1 MKEKIALV
9 IAVLMMTSMAFVIS
23 TTTVS
28 ADHTTT
34 VSIDDDTVKAGTMVR
49 TITIKNE
56 GTAPI
61 GNVRIILPPGFS
73 NFAPTKKVPKDNI
86 VEIEVSTN
94 NLIILPAG
102 TLVQLATTE
111 AVELAENTDVIRLE
125 NTWVYVPDWGEN
137 AMLKE
142 NGLLE
147 VRQDTNTGDNL
158 VIGDN
163 VAPAIDKE
171 LTLTTDN
178 RVRVIADT
186 QVVLVSGNTVKLP
199 ENALVEVVVDDNA
212 TGYDSPDNVT
222 LKMEKTVTLQDN
234 KVRTVNLVNV
244 RRGGVTSTNIDA
256 GVSIELLSLEH
267 NNAVL
272 PVGTKVKFI
281 GAATVTIP
289 ENTDVIR
296 PAENQ
301 LELISPAENQ
311 PNNWMQTTGVSDPL
325 STEPAV
331 EWKGIS
337 DNKIAVAG
345 SLAFPFAVT
354 TPGTGTYTIYV
365 RTTDNLGDSHIEN
378 ITLNVDGT
386 APTATVTASPL
397 WVKDN
402 QVITIEVMASEPLAK
417 LENVMAAENNAP
429 ENTQIV
435 MTPNVDNTKWTGS
448 YMTGDNSKR
457 DGTAKIYVIGS
468 QFEDYV
474 GNKGSPVENTFTVDR
489 LKPLTPII
497 TALTGF
503 PTSPTNDGSWTIEGT
518 AKDNFMGSTVN
529 LENGTVKIRFGTTVV
544 DVTAN
549 AVGYFYETITLTGGT
564 KELGIQY
571 IDLAGNVGTENAEN
585 ITYDATAP
593 TASIIS
599 PASGAY
605 TKDNTPSISLTIADA
620 VMGVENE
627 NFDSTDNSGY
637 LVYLRRDDNTV
648 IAQLTPKVD
657 PTEKQFKSYTF
668 ENDYPEE
675 LADNWYNIFVQAG
688 DNLQKDNTYS
698 RFNVDVTAPSA
709 PLLDVTVSTNIDSPT
724 VIKAASRTVTGT
736 AEAGAKIKVYFNGDE
751 QTALET
757 TANATTGAWTVIV
770 APTPGTITKIEFRT
784 VDKAGNEGAKV
795 LYGYLLVDGSEPTV
809 AITAPDPDISTDATS
824 IILEATVTKDTWET
838 YAELTVR
845 IDATSL
851 TAPITATNV
860 LTTDGKLTRAVELVE
875 GSNTISVSA
884 QDVAGNWSTVKTV
897 TVTRTVTPW
906 ATYAIVIVIVALILA
921 AIAIF
926 RKR

>member
-1 MKEKIALV
+1 MKDKIALV
-9 IAVLMMTSMAFVIS
+9 IAVLMITSMAFAIS
-23 TTTVS
+23 TTNVS
-28 ADHTTT
+28 ATHTTT

-49 TITIKNE
+49 TITIQNE

-61 GNVRIILPPGFS
+61 DNVRIILPSGFS
-73 NFAPTKKVPKDNI
+73 NFAPTKKVPEDNI

-147 VRQDTNTGDNL
+147 VRQPTDTGNDL

-171 LTLTTDN
+171 LILTTDN
-178 RVRVIADT
+178 RVRVITDT

-199 ENALVEVVVDDNA
+199 ENALVEVVVDDDA
-212 TGYDSPDNVT
+212 TGYGGGENVT
-222 LKMEKTVTLQDN
+222 LKVEKTVTLQDN
-234 KVRTVNLVNV
+234 SVRTVNLVNV

-256 GVSIELLSLEH
+256 GVSIVLLSSEH
-267 NNAVL
+267 DNVVL
-272 PVGTKVKFI
+272 PVGTKVAFKD
-281 GAATVTIP
+281 AATVTIL

-301 LELISPAENQ
+301 LELISLAENQ
-311 PNNWMQTTGVSDPL
+311 PNNWMQETEVSDPL
-325 STEPAV
+325 SAVKCV
-331 EWKGIS
+331 EWNGIGE
-337 DNKIAVAG
+337 NQIADDG

-365 RTTDNLGDSHIEN
+365 RTTDNLGDSRIEN

-402 QVITIEVMASEPLAK
+402 QVITITVMASESLAK

-435 MTPNVDNTKWTGS
+435 MTPNADNTEWTGS

-468 QFEDYV
+468 QFEDHV
-474 GNKGSPVENTFTVDR
+474 GNKGSSVENTFTVDR
-489 LKPLTPII
+489 LKPLKPII

-518 AKDNFMGSTVN
+518 AQDNFMGGTVN

-549 AVGYFYETITLTGGT
+549 AVGYFYETITLTEGT

-585 ITYDATAP
+585 IIYDATAP
-593 TASIIS
+593 TVSITS

-620 VMGVENE
+620 VIGVENDDFE
-627 NFDSTDNSGY
+627 SDNSGY
-637 LVYLRRDDNTV
+637 IVYLRSDDNTTV
-648 IAQLTPKVD
+648 IVQLTPKVD

-668 ENDYPEE
+668 ENDYPTE
-675 LADNWYNIFVQAG
+675 LTDNWYNIFVQAG

-698 RFNVDVTAPSA
+698 RFKVDVTVPSK
-709 PLLDVTVSTNIDSPT
+709 PSLDTTISTNIDIPT
-724 VIKAASRTVTGT
+724 VIKTASRTVTGT
-736 AEAGAKIKVYFNGDE
+736 AEAGAKINVYFNGVE
-751 QTALET
+751 QPTLET
-757 TANATTGAWTVIV
+757 TADATTGAWTVIV
-770 APTPGTITKIEFRT
+770 EPTSGTTTKIEFKA
-784 VDKAGNEGAKV
+784 VDKAGNEGSKV
-795 LYGYLLVDGSEPTV
+795 LYGYLLVDG
-809 AITAPDPDISTDATS
+809 TAPTATITVPESGISTDATS
-824 IILEATVTKDTWET
+824 IILEATVTKDTWEE
-838 YAELTVR
+838 YSELTVR

>member
-1 MKEKIALV
+1 MI
-9 IAVLMMTSMAFVIS
+9 TSMAFAIS
-23 TTTVS
+23 TTNVS
-28 ADHTTT
+28 ATHTTT

-49 TITIKNE
+49 TITIQNE

-61 GNVRIILPPGFS
+61 DNVRIILPSGFS
-73 NFAPTKKVPKDNI
+73 NFAPTKKVPEDNI

-147 VRQDTNTGDNL
+147 VRQPTDTGNDL

-171 LTLTTDN
+171 LILTTDN
-178 RVRVIADT
+178 RVRVITDT

-199 ENALVEVVVDDNA
+199 ENALVEVVVDDDA
-212 TGYDSPDNVT
+212 TGYGGGENVT
-222 LKMEKTVTLQDN
+222 LKVEKTVTLQDN
-234 KVRTVNLVNV
+234 SVRTVNLVNV

-256 GVSIELLSLEH
+256 GVSIVLLSSEH
-267 NNAVL
+267 DNVVL
-272 PVGTKVKFI
+272 PVGTKVAFKD
-281 GAATVTIP
+281 AATVTIL

-301 LELISPAENQ
+301 LELISLAENQ
-311 PNNWMQTTGVSDPL
+311 PNNWMQETEVSDPL
-325 STEPAV
+325 SAVKCV
-331 EWKGIS
+331 EWNGIGE
-337 DNKIAVAG
+337 NQIADDG

-365 RTTDNLGDSHIEN
+365 RTTDNLGDSRIEN

-402 QVITIEVMASEPLAK
+402 QVITITVMASESLAK

-435 MTPNVDNTKWTGS
+435 MTPNADNTEWTGS

-468 QFEDYV
+468 QFEDHV
-474 GNKGSPVENTFTVDR
+474 GNKGSSVENTFTVDR
-489 LKPLTPII
+489 LKPLKPII

-518 AKDNFMGSTVN
+518 AQDNFMGGTVN

-549 AVGYFYETITLTGGT
+549 AVAYFYETITLTEGT

-585 ITYDATAP
+585 IIYDATAP
-593 TASIIS
+593 TVSITS

-620 VMGVENE
+620 VIGVENDDFE
-627 NFDSTDNSGY
+627 SDNSGY
-637 LVYLRRDDNTV
+637 IVYLRSDDNTTV
-648 IAQLTPKVD
+648 IVQLTPKVD

-668 ENDYPEE
+668 ENDYPTE
-675 LADNWYNIFVQAG
+675 LTDNWYNIFVQAG

-698 RFNVDVTAPSA
+698 RFKVDVTVPSK
-709 PLLDVTVSTNIDSPT
+709 PSLDTTISTNIDIPT
-724 VIKAASRTVTGT
+724 VIKTASRTVTGT
-736 AEAGAKIKVYFNGDE
+736 AEAGAKINVYFNGVE
-751 QTALET
+751 QPTLET
-757 TANATTGAWTVIV
+757 TADATTGAWTVIV
-770 APTPGTITKIEFRT
+770 EPTSGTTTKIEFKA
-784 VDKAGNEGAKV
+784 VDKAGNEGSKV
-795 LYGYLLVDGSEPTV
+795 LYGYLLVDG
-809 AITAPDPDISTDATS
+809 TAPTATITVPESGISTDATS
-824 IILEATVTKDTWET
+824 IILEATVTKDTWEE
-838 YAELTVR
+838 YSELTVR

>member
-1 MKEKIALV
+1 ML
-9 IAVLMMTSMAFVIS
+9 TSMAFAIS
-23 TTTVS
+23 TTNVS

-61 GNVRIILPPGFS
+61 VNVRIILPSGFS

-86 VEIEVSTN
+86 VRTDN
-94 NLIILPAG
+94 NTDNLIILPAG

-147 VRQDTNTGDNL
+147 VRQATNTGDNL

-256 GVSIELLSLEH
+256 GVSIELLSSEH
-267 NNAVL
+267 DNVVL
-272 PVGTKVKFI
+272 PVGTKVAFKD
-281 GAATVTIP
+281 AATVTIP

-325 STEPAV
+325 STENAV
-331 EWKGIS
+331 EWDGIGE
-337 DNKIAVAG
+337 NQIADDG

-378 ITLNVDGT
+378 ITLNVDGDS
-386 APTATVTASPL
+386 PTATVTASPR

-402 QVITIEVMASEPLAK
+402 QVITIKVMASESLAK

-435 MTPNVDNTKWTGS
+435 MTPNADNTEWTGS

-457 DGTAKIYVIGS
+457 DGTAKIYVIGA

-489 LKPLTPII
+489 LKPLKPII
-497 TALTGF
+497 TDLTGF

-518 AKDNFMGSTVN
+518 AKDNFMGGTVN
-529 LENGTVKIRFGTTVV
+529 LENGTVKIRFGTDVV

-549 AVGYFYETITLTGGT
+549 AVGYFYETIKLTEGI

-593 TASIIS
+593 TVSITS

-605 TKDNTPSISLTIADA
+605 TKDNTPSISLTIADT
-620 VMGVENE
+620 VMGVEND
-627 NFDSTDNSGY
+627 NFSTDNSGY
-637 LVYLRRDDNTV
+637 LVYLRSDDNTV

-668 ENDYPEE
+668 ENDYPDE

-698 RFNVDVTAPSA
+698 RFKVDVTAPSA
-709 PLLDVTVSTNIDSPT
+709 PTLDITASTNIDSPT

-736 AEAGAKIKVYFNGDE
+736 AEAGAKIKVYFNGAE

-757 TANATTGAWTVIV
+757 TADATTGDWTVIV
-770 APTPGTITKIEFRT
+770 APTPGTITKIEFRV
-784 VDKAGNEGAKV
+784 VDKAGNEGGKK

-809 AITAPDPDISTDATS
+809 AITAPESGISTDATS
-824 IILEATVTKDTWET
+824 IILEATVDKDTWET

-875 GSNTISVSA
+875 GSNTIQVSA

-897 TVTRTVTPW
+897 TVTRTVTPY
-906 ATYAIVIVIVALILA
+906 ATYAIIIVIVALILA
-921 AIAIF
+921 AIGIF